1 MNKLM
6 LLSVVLLILGSLG
19 TAKGLN
25 DIKADQ
31 TEDLIERPS
40 AQHDEFESEEK
51 MQEKT
56 KVNGQNSEDK
66 EFRRL
71 RGLSNAKANLKGG
84 TIAQTVI
91 GGLIENT
98 NKNDER
104 RGFEVLRVEEP
115 SEESGTEHTVNLL
128 IIDQLDDRKQV
139 NTIDP
144 ETVDDIQAGKADE
157 GRKEIAVISKRS
169 SRKGRNPQTGK
180 EIKIPASSSD
190 GHFGRE
196 PEEKEV
202 ELVIPDTAKEKPQRG
217 KVFAIT
223 DKESGEEYFVHA
235 TGLIDEIRDE
245 DDVSQELREGRKGMN
260 AVDVR
265 RTD

>member
-40 AQHDEFESEEK
+40 AQHDEFDSEEK

-104 RGFEVLRVEEP
+104 RGFEVLRVEET

-128 IIDQLDDRKQV
+128 IIHQLDDRKQV

-180 EIKIPASSSD
+180 EIKIAAQD
-190 GHFGRE
+190 GDYEDRVKGLLTALAMEGKVKFFNE
-196 PEEKEV
+196 
-202 ELVIPDTAKEKPQRG
+202 AKERAN
-217 KVFAIT
+217 VR
-223 DKESGEEYFVHA
+223 DDESGEEYFIHTTVS
-235 TGLIDEIRDE
+235 IDEIRDE
-245 DDVSQELREGRKGMN
+245 DDVRPELREGRKGMN